1 MNHNDDNNTTH
12 SQDEQSGGPPDRA
25 ASGDVS
31 TTGVSSH
38 DVQDAGGHSTTAHG
52 AHDDPGADATHG
64 SRGHGVDAA
73 EVSTLVPT
81 NWKQLILPA
90 LILLLVGILV
100 AGPLFGAF
108 ATRPPTAE
116 PADHN
121 NSAPGIGSGP
131 TSTATTGPEGSA
143 PATDTALP
151 PQTASSTEPTLP
163 NNTATSLALNPG
175 SIATRTAVA
184 IAGQQGDVA
193 RLPVQLEFSG
203 ASFIVKPGNNLL
215 PDWKPPQDL
224 GIATWIEGTVANHI
238 MYVPYNDEN
247 AALFQTVKPGA
258 TIRLTM
264 NTGQVFVFAVT
275 RAERAANGPATSDGQ
290 FTVTT
295 AMRQDH
301 AGVTLFLIGDPADD
315 RAVVQADFT
324 EIVNVE
330 F

>member
-1 MNHNDDNNTTH
+1 MDHNDVKTH
-12 SQDEQSGGPPDRA
+12 SRDEQADGPPDHA

-31 TTGVSSH
+31 TTGVSSN
-38 DVQDAGGHSTTAHG
+38 DIQDTGGHG
-52 AHDDPGADATHG
+52 AHDDSGVD
-64 SRGHGVDAA
+64 SGHGGQGGHGDDAA

-108 ATRPPTAE
+108 ATRPTSPE
-116 PADHN
+116 Q
-121 NSAPGIGSGP
+121 NSVPGQA
-131 TSTATTGPEGSA
+131 TATPGHEGSA
-143 PATDTALP
+143 PATDTAVS
-151 PQTASSTEPTLP
+151 PQAASSAEPILP

-184 IAGQQGDVA
+184 IAGEQGEVA
-193 RLPVQLEFSG
+193 RLPVQLEFGG
-203 ASFIVKPGNNLL
+203 ASFIVKPGSNLL

-238 MYVPYNDEN
+238 MYVPYNNEN
-247 AALFQTVKPGA
+247 AALFQAVKQGA
-258 TIRLTM
+258 TIHVTM
-264 NTGQVFVFAVT
+264 NTGQVYVFAVT
-275 RAERAANGPATSDGQ
+275 RSERAANGPATSDGQ

-324 EIVNVE
+324 GTIQ
-330 F
+330 

>member
-1 MNHNDDNNTTH
+1 MNHNDGNTH
-12 SQDEQSGGPPDRA
+12 SQDEQSPPDRG
-25 ASGDVS
+25 ASGDIS

-38 DVQDAGGHSTTAHG
+38 DVDNASGHAAPAHDTPSDSGTDTAHG
-52 AHDDPGADATHG
+52 GPT
-64 SRGHGVDAA
+64 GHGGHGDDAA

-81 NWKQLILPA
+81 TWKQLILPA

-108 ATRPPTAE
+108 ATKPPTTE
-116 PADHN
+116 PAEHN
-121 NSAPGIGSGP
+121 NTAPVQA
-131 TSTATTGPEGSA
+131 TATHAPEGSA
-143 PATDTALP
+143 PATNTIIPTQA
-151 PQTASSTEPTLP
+151 ASSTETALP
-163 NNTATSLALNPG
+163 NNTATALALNPG

-184 IAGQQGDVA
+184 IAGERGEVA
-193 RLPVQLEFSG
+193 RLPVQLEFGG
-203 ASFIVKPGNNLL
+203 ASFIVKPGSNLL

-238 MYVPYNDEN
+238 MYVPYNTEN
-247 AALFQTVKPGA
+247 AALFQSVKPGA
-258 TIRLTM
+258 TIRVTM

-275 RAERAANGPATSDGQ
+275 RAERAANGPATSDGE

-324 EIVNVE
+324 GTIQ
-330 F
+330 